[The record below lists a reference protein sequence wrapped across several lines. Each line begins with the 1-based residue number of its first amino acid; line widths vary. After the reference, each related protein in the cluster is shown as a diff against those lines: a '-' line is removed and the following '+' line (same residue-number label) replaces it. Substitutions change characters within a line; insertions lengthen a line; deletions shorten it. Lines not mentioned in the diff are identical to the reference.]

1 MYVELDHDLVPRR
14 IEDIEDESE
23 LETGKN
29 KADLESIVGKF
40 NARQTI
46 KNVNKYPIRRGPIQD
61 MIQVIKEE
69 HKESFEESEEMKE
82 MTWDFIEN
90 KNDRKFTTLKPMKVL
105 TTNLSIFLFE
115 SIKKIQFI

>member
-14 IEDIEDESE
+14 IEDIEAESE

-29 KADLESIVGKF
+29 KADLESIVGEFKH
-40 NARQTI
+40 RKTI

-69 HKESFEESEEMKE
+69 HKFSFEESEEMKE

-90 KNDRKFTTLKPMKVL
+90 SNDRKFTTLKPMKV
-105 TTNLSIFLFE
+105 
-115 SIKKIQFI
+115 QV